1 MSAKKDSSSVTMADL
16 NMAIKPLMET
26 FNKLREELSSNGS
39 QLSEILQIVTGLSV
53 KFDTVEQTVS
63 NLNDE
68 SKVPKKTGGRKPAA
82 KGAKKPAAKKAA
94 TKKKVVEPVDDGA
107 ADEDA
112 DLEDDATTAADVD
125 ADLDDDATTAADV
138 DADVDGTTD
147 AVDVVEDVKTT
158 KKAPPKKSAAVVAKT
173 TKTATATAAPVKP
186 VPKKAA
192 IKAPAKDS
200 TTAKDAVKKDPVKK
214 AKAPAK
220 KAITRVYKMNL
231 FKEAYTE
238 DPKRFNKQLTK
249 EVLNTIAAENKEK
262 WSELSGEKLELEKIA
277 AYFHYV
283 KNNHDDVLEDLKKK
297 FLATDGNGNAD
308 VGDDDDVN
316 DADE

>member
-16 NMAIKPLMET
+16 NMAVKPLMET

-68 SKVPKKTGGRKPAA
+68 SKVPKKTGGRKPVA
-82 KGAKKPAAKKAA
+82 KGAKKPPAKKAA
-94 TKKKVVEPVDDGA
+94 AKKKVVEPVDEGA

-112 DLEDDATTAADVD
+112 DLDEDATTAADADADVADVD
-125 ADLDDDATTAADV
+125 ADLDA
-138 DADVDGTTD
+138 DGTTD
-147 AVDVVEDVKTT
+147 DVDVTTDVVEEVKSN
-158 KKAPPKKSAAVVAKT
+158 KKAPPKKSAVVAKT
-173 TKTATATAAPVKP
+173 TKTATTPA

-200 TTAKDAVKKDPVKK
+200 TTAKDAAKKDPVKK

-238 DPKRFNKQLTK
+238 DPKRFSKQLTK

-297 FLATDGNGNAD
+297 FLAVNENAD
-308 VGDDDDVN
+308 VGDDDT
-316 DADE
+316 DE

>member
-16 NMAIKPLMET
+16 NMAVKPLMEAV
-26 FNKLREELSSNGS
+26 NKLREELSANGS

-94 TKKKVVEPVDDGA
+94 TKKKVVEPADEGTADDDITVDDNEDDGA
-107 ADEDA
+107 
-112 DLEDDATTAADVD
+112 TT
-125 ADLDDDATTAADV
+125 DLDDEATTDL
-138 DADVDGTTD
+138 DGTNNTD
-147 AVDVVEDVKTT
+147 VESVKNDDSKKKTAT
-158 KKAPPKKSAAVVAKT
+158 KKAPPKKPSAPLTTAK
-173 TKTATATAAPVKP
+173 A
-186 VPKKAA
+186 VPKKAP
-192 IKAPAKDS
+192 IKASAGQDVTRS
-200 TTAKDAVKKDPVKK
+200 NPVKK
-214 AKAPAK
+214 SKAPAK

-249 EVLNTIAAENKEK
+249 DVLNTIAAENKEK
-262 WSELSGEKLELEKIA
+262 WSELSGEKLEMEKIA

-283 KNNHDDVLEDLKKK
+283 KNHHDDVLEDLKKK
-297 FLATDGNGNAD
+297 FLAVDGNGTAD
-308 VGDDDDVN
+308 VGDEDP
-316 DADE
+316 DEVTTDE